1 MYVFHSDYINKY
13 VNNSRVLAAGTDSLS
28 HEIKT
33 EDIYKDFINDK
44 ETLAFVNYSAQKK
57 FTMIQ
62 KFKLVLGK
70 IEEEKNGIKEC

>member
-1 MYVFHSDYINKY
+1 MKLKLKIFVKI
-13 VNNSRVLAAGTDSLS
+13 LL
-28 HEIKT
+28 
-33 EDIYKDFINDK
+33 INDK
-44 ETLAFVNYSAQKK
+44 ETLAFINYSAQKK